1 MAASN
6 LSENDVLIILGIGA
20 FILLTRK
27 KTATV
32 KVASA
37 TGKSSAQPSAQAS
50 AANSIF
56 SSLGSALSGVIGTA
70 GAVAAANI
78 VTNGLG
84 VPSPGG
90 NSTQALTDLSSST
103 DGAVLNPPGMVSA
116 TDYADSENDTQPW

>member
-37 TGKSSAQPSAQAS
+37 TGSQPSAQAS

-103 DGAVLNPPGMVSA
+103 DGAVLNPPGMMSA
-116 TDYADSENDTQPW
+116 TDYVDSENDTQPW